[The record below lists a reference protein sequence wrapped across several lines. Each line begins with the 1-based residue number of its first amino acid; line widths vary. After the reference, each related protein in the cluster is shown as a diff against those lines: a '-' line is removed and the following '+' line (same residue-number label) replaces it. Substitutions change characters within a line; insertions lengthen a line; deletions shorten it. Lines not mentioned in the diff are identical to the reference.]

1 MKVTFVALN
10 YAPSR
15 GGAQEHVR
23 RVAEGLVARGHDVT
37 VLTTDALRSPASR
50 EPGRIR
56 DRRARIGGVEVRR
69 YPTPL
74 LLQWAMAV
82 LRRLVWRQRQRA
94 GEPGAVPEAVPLGPW
109 LLGPWSPSLALAVRR
124 AMRSDDVV
132 IGCSAPFTTAV
143 LPNWLRVRG
152 GARVASMPLL
162 HASTTGPHPAL
173 GRALRTSDLVFASTD
188 FEARIDRSVGIS
200 SLRVGVVPPGVAP
213 LDYPVL
219 DPQDARAR
227 CALPERPTVG
237 FIGRLAAYKG
247 VDTLLDAAPAIWEAA
262 PDTTVLIAGSAT
274 GWDGFRSPAVANVG
288 GDRLVIR
295 EGFRDEE
302 RAWLYAACDVVVHPS
317 RDESFGLVA
326 LESWAARR
334 PVVLADIPC
343 VRSFAEEG
351 RTAEIVPPGDP
362 ASLAQKVVDLL
373 GDPARRE
380 RLAAA
385 GNAEIAGQFDWDR
398 ICDAWDETLG
408 CLAAEGR

>member
-23 RVAEGLVARGHDVT
+23 RIAEGLVARGHEVT

-50 EPGRIR
+50 EPGRIEAR
-56 DRRARIGGVEVRR
+56 HDRIGGVEVRR
-69 YPTPL
+69 FPTPYL
-74 LLQWAMAV
+74 VARAMPAV
-82 LRRLVWRQRQRA
+82 RRVAWWYRRRA
-94 GEPGAVPEAVPLGPW
+94 EEQGAEPAAVPSGPW

-124 AMRSDDVV
+124 AMRTDDVV
-132 IGCSAPFTTAV
+132 VGCSAPFTTAV

-152 GARVASMPLL
+152 GALVASMPLL
-162 HASTTGPHPAL
+162 HASPLGTHPAL

-188 FEARIDRSVGIS
+188 FEASLDRTVGIS

-213 LDYPVL
+213 IDFPVL
-219 DPQDARAR
+219 DQREARAR
-227 CALPERPTVG
+227 CGLPERATVG

-247 VDTLLDAAPAIWEAA
+247 VDTFLDAAPAIWEAA

-274 GWDGFRSPAVANVG
+274 GWDGFRSPAVAEQG

-295 EGFRDEE
+295 EGFPDAE
-302 RAWLYAACDVVVHPS
+302 RALLYAACDVVVHPS

-343 VRSFAEEG
+343 VRSFVDEG
-351 RTAEIVPPGDP
+351 RTAEIVAPGD
-362 ASLAQKVVDLL
+362 AAGLAQTVVDLL
-373 GDPARRE
+373 EDPDRRE
-380 RLAAA
+380 RLAVA
-385 GNAEIAGQFDWDR
+385 GNAEIADQFDWER
-398 ICDAWDETLG
+398 ICDAWDDALRR
-408 CLAAEGR
+408 LDAVGR

>member
-23 RVAEGLVARGHDVT
+23 RIAEGLVARGHQVT
-37 VLTTDALRSPASR
+37 VLTTDALHSPASR
-50 EPGRIR
+50 KPGRIR
-56 DRRARIGGVEVRR
+56 ERHDRIGGVEVHRHA
-69 YPTPL
+69 TPYL
-74 LLQWAMAV
+74 IVRTMSA
-82 LRRLVWRQRQRA
+82 LRRLVWWGRRWSEEQ
-94 GEPGAVPEAVPLGPW
+94 GATSEAVPSGPW

-162 HASTTGPHPAL
+162 HASPVGTHPAL

-188 FEARIDRSVGIS
+188 FEASLDRAIGIS
-200 SLRVGVVPPGVAP
+200 SRRVGVVPPGVAP
-213 LDYPVL
+213 LDYPLL
-219 DPQDARAR
+219 DVREARAR
-227 CALPERPTVG
+227 CQLPERPTVG

-247 VDTLLDAAPAIWEAA
+247 VDTFLEAAPAIWQAM

-274 GWDGFRSPAVANVG
+274 GWDGFRSPAVARLG
-288 GDRLVIR
+288 GDRLVVR
-295 EGFRDEE
+295 EGFADEE
-302 RAWLYAACDVVVHPS
+302 RALLYAACDVVVHPS

-326 LESWAARR
+326 LEAWAARR

-343 VRSFAEEG
+343 VRSFVDEG
-351 RTAEIVPPGDP
+351 RTAEVVAPGD
-362 ASLAQKVVDLL
+362 AAGLARTVTALL
-373 GDPARRE
+373 GDPGRRIQ
-380 RLAAA
+380 LAEA
-385 GNAEIAGQFDWDR
+385 GNAEIAEQFDWDR
-398 ICDAWDETLG
+398 ICDAWDDALG
-408 CLAAEGR
+408 HLAAVGR